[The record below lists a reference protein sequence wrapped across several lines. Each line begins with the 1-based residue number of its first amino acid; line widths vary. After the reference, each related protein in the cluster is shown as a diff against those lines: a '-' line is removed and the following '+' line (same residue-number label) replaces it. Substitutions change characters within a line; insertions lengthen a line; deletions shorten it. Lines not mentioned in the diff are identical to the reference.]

1 MPKLHVFHSET
12 PLSVILFRKKYDY
25 EMILWNRDDNT
36 FQRGQWIKFVK
47 IYTERCSFD
56 GKYFLYFYMSLHNNA
71 SETYTVISKPPYF
84 TMKAMWKEVGTW
96 TDPRIELFTGNP
108 ETMKGKVPDDFDTR
122 KHMTRLPPFEDSE
135 DLLQEF
141 KDDKFTLIKAP
152 DDY

>member
-1 MPKLHVFHSET
+1 
-12 PLSVILFRKKYDY
+12 
-25 EMILWNRDDNT
+25 
-36 FQRGQWIKFVK
+36 
-47 IYTERCSFD
+47 
-56 GKYFLYFYMSLHNNA
+56 MSLHNNA